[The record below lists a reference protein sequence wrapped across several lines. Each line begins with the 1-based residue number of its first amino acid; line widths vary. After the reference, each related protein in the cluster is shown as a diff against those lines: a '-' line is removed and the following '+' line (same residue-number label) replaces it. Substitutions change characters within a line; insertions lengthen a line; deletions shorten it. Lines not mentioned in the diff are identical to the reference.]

1 MSRTHRQNAQG
12 CLEKGYNKQIKSLA
26 SLAGTQTW
34 RLCRFAPIIAA
45 MFAPLSGVLGFKD
58 ESLRIAVFLI
68 LAYFAF
74 GALFIRYALPYFL
87 CPPNSVT
94 QPTQEIR
101 SFSLGS
107 SQMQVI
113 ARSYGVQ
120 GKPCL
125 FFFPGQ
131 HGGVSRYEN
140 ELVSSP
146 AFDTFNISMFSYPS
160 QDGASGS
167 VSSLEK
173 LNDFLV
179 RLALLTESKNSC
191 SKLYI
196 YGRSLGAMVALS
208 VSSSL
213 NVDGII
219 LEGASESL
227 VSALKIKFKKNWYLS
242 PYQILPI
249 KLLLKRN
256 FELEKLILEQ
266 KAENILLVQG
276 TADKVTPLKPI
287 QSIAKRNH
295 VDILEVENGNHE
307 STLILAREQV
317 GKTLKQWANRH

>member
-1 MSRTHRQNAQG
+1 MHT
-12 CLEKGYNKQIKSLA
+12 NK
-26 SLAGTQTW
+26 
-34 RLCRFAPIIAA
+34 
-45 MFAPLSGVLGFKD
+45 MLGFKD
-58 ESLRIAVFLI
+58 GSLRIAVILI

-87 CPPNSVT
+87 FPTNKIS

-101 SFSLGS
+101 NFSLGS
-107 SQMQVI
+107 SKMQVI

-120 GKPCL
+120 GEPCL

-140 ELVSSP
+140 ELVSNP
-146 AFDTFNISMFSYPS
+146 AFDTFNITIFSYPS

-173 LNDFLV
+173 LNALLV
-179 RLALLTESKNSC
+179 RLALLAESKNSC
-191 SKLYI
+191 PKLYF
-196 YGRSLGAMVALS
+196 YGRSLGAMVAVS

-219 LEGASESL
+219 LESASESL
-227 VSALKIKFKKNWYLS
+227 ASALRNKFNKNWYLN

-256 FELEKLILEQ
+256 YDLGKLILEQ
-266 KAENILLVQG
+266 KTGNILLVQG
-276 TADKVTPLKPI
+276 TVDKVTPLKQI
-287 QSIAKRNH
+287 QSIAKQNH
-295 VDILEVENGNHE
+295 IGILEVENGNHE
-307 STLILAREQV
+307 STFILAREQV
-317 GKTLKQWANRH
+317 GITLKQWANRH